1 VARVWLLAGVI
12 AVLLSAVAIAATPRR
27 GEFKGDVTPTGNT
40 AQGPG
45 KITLDVEG
53 PSDARKIAS
62 LKTTNKMSCGHD
74 TINGVRFEGLKV
86 DDEGRFKRRTTKQLT
101 IHDGMGKPIGKQDYR
116 QRVQGRFTS
125 KRKATGTL
133 TVQRFEGD
141 QPACAK
147 DTYEFVA
154 TLQE

>member
-1 VARVWLLAGVI
+1 VTRVSLLAGVI
-12 AVLLSAVAIAATPRR
+12 AVLLCAVAIAATPKK

-45 KITLDVEG
+45 KVTLVVEG

-62 LKTTNKMSCGHD
+62 FRTTNKMFCGHD
-74 TINGVRFEGLKV
+74 TIDGVRFKGLKV
-86 DDEGRFKRRTTKQLT
+86 DDEGRFKRQSTKRLT
-101 IHDGMGKPIGKQDYR
+101 IHDGQGKPIGEQDYR

-125 KRKATGTL
+125 KRKTKGTL

-147 DTYEFVA
+147 DSYEFTAQLV
-154 TLQE
+154 E